1 MIRLLAQLVC
11 PSVTLIAPV
20 AMEPLYAPRI
30 SHLNKPVLLTLV
42 VFNDQNAHDGEGMVV
57 GQSISI

>member
-30 SHLNKPVLLTLV
+30 SHLDKPVLLTLV
-42 VFNDQNAHDGEGMVV
+42 VFDGQNAHDGEGMVV
-57 GQSISI
+57 G